1 MNILF
6 LSQVAM
12 DKKNSFGNTV
22 CNWFEGNVWK
32 NDEFFHFY
40 TRNQNPDNDMNIDYY
55 KLTDIDVVNGVMKM
69 KIQGKEFSSDEVKI
83 NKKNNETEKKELE
96 QINKIQNAKKNQM
109 IYFAHEQIWKSQ
121 LWLNKYFKSFITKA
135 KPDILFAFAIDQY
148 ILWPLIK
155 YLKKNTNCKV
165 VLFISDDVYGAINNK
180 SWYRQCYLIKEFE
193 ECIEYSDKLYAVSEE
208 MCELYE
214 QRFNKPVEVLYKGC
228 DLSTEPKG
236 FINEP
241 IKIVYAGNLYY
252 GRDDTLAELA
262 KALEKINSTKTVAKL
277 EIYTGAT
284 ITSEIERKLNIVG
297 SSEIMGSRPY
307 DEIKEI
313 MKNADIV
320 LHVESFEEKQKELV
334 KYSFSTKIIDCLQ
347 SGNVVLGIGPSNIA
361 SIEYLKKVDGAF
373 VIDDMDNI
381 FDSISKILNKKN
393 ILNENAQKT
402 RDFAKEN
409 HELTVVREKLRREF
423 NVLLNNTYEK
433 EWND

>member
-1 MNILF
+1 MFSNLNKNFEIIET
-6 LSQVAM
+6 SQLNKEINQI
-12 DKKNSFGNTV
+12 DKL
-22 CNWFEGNVWK
+22 
-32 NDEFFHFY
+32 H
-40 TRNQNPDNDMNIDYY
+40 
-55 KLTDIDVVNGVMKM
+55 
-69 KIQGKEFSSDEVKI
+69 SST
-83 NKKNNETEKKELE
+83 NKKDF
-96 QINKIQNAKKNQM
+96 
-109 IYFAHEQIWKSQ
+109 IYFLHEQVWNSKIWF
-121 LWLNKYFKSFITKA
+121 NKSFKKFLD
-135 KPDILFAFAIDQY
+135 KPDILFCFATNQY
-148 ILWPLIK
+148 ILLPIVK
-155 YLKKNTNCKV
+155 YLKKHTNCKI
-165 VLFISDDVYGAINNK
+165 VLFIADDVYGAIDNVA
-180 SWYRQCYLIKEFE
+180 WYRQCYLRKEFE
-193 ECIEYSDKLYAVSEE
+193 KCIEYSDKLYAVSEE

-236 FINEP
+236 FLNEP

-307 DEIKEI
+307 NEIKEI

-361 SIEYLKKVDGAF
+361 SIEYLKKIDGAF

-381 FDSISKILNKKN
+381 FDSISKILNEKN
-393 ILNENAQKT
+393 ILNENAKKT

-409 HELTVVREKLRREF
+409 HELTVVREKL
-423 NVLLNNTYEK
+423 K
-433 EWND
+433 EDLTTMCKGKSNESVAN

>member
-1 MNILF
+1 MKILF
-6 LSQVAM
+6 VSQAAW
-12 DKKNSFGNTV
+12 DDKNSVGNTLS
-22 CNWFEGNVWK
+22 NWFEGDLWK
-32 NDEFFHFY
+32 NYEFLHFY
-40 TRNQNPDNDMNIDYY
+40 TRKQNPHNRINATYYNLSAIDIIKGILKFKIRGKVFSNLNKNFEIIETSQLNKEINQID
-55 KLTDIDVVNGVMKM
+55 KLHSAT
-69 KIQGKEFSSDEVKI
+69 
-83 NKKNNETEKKELE
+83 NKKDF
-96 QINKIQNAKKNQM
+96 
-109 IYFAHEQIWKSQ
+109 IYFLHEQVWNSKIWF
-121 LWLNKYFKSFITKA
+121 NKSFKKFLD
-135 KPDILFAFAIDQY
+135 KPDILFCFATNQY
-148 ILWPLIK
+148 ILLPIVK
-155 YLKKNTNCKV
+155 YLKKHTNCKI
-165 VLFISDDVYGAINNK
+165 VLFIADDVYGAIDNVA
-180 SWYRQCYLIKEFE
+180 WYRQCYLRKEFE
-193 ECIEYSDKLYAVSEE
+193 KCIEYSDKLYAVSEE

-236 FINEP
+236 FLNEP

-307 DEIKEI
+307 NEIKEI

-361 SIEYLKKVDGAF
+361 SIEYLKKIDGAF

-381 FDSISKILNKKN
+381 FDSISKILNEKN
-393 ILNENAQKT
+393 ILNENAKKT

-409 HELTVVREKLRREF
+409 HELTVVREKL
-423 NVLLNNTYEK
+423 K
-433 EWND
+433 EDLTTMCKGKSNESVAN

>member
-1 MNILF
+1 MKILF
-6 LSQVAM
+6 VSQAAW
-12 DKKNSFGNTV
+12 DDKNSVGNTLS
-22 CNWFEGNVWK
+22 NWFEGDLWK
-32 NDEFFHFY
+32 NYEFFHFY
-40 TRNQNPDNDMNIDYY
+40 TRKQNPHNRINATYYNLSAIDIIKGILKFKIRGKVFSNLNKNFEIIETSQLNKEINQID
-55 KLTDIDVVNGVMKM
+55 KLH
-69 KIQGKEFSSDEVKI
+69 SST
-83 NKKNNETEKKELE
+83 NKKDF
-96 QINKIQNAKKNQM
+96 
-109 IYFAHEQIWKSQ
+109 IYFLHEQVWNSKIWF
-121 LWLNKYFKSFITKA
+121 NKSFKKFLD
-135 KPDILFAFAIDQY
+135 KPDILFCFATNQY
-148 ILWPLIK
+148 ILLPIVK
-155 YLKKNTNCKV
+155 YLKKHTNCKI
-165 VLFISDDVYGAINNK
+165 VLFIADDVYGAIDNVA
-180 SWYRQCYLIKEFE
+180 WYRQCYLRKEFE
-193 ECIEYSDKLYAVSEE
+193 KCIEYSDKLYAVSEE

-236 FINEP
+236 FLNEP

-307 DEIKEI
+307 NEIKEI

-361 SIEYLKKVDGAF
+361 SIEYLKKIDGAF

-381 FDSISKILNKKN
+381 FDSISKILNEKN
-393 ILNENAQKT
+393 ILNENAKKT

-409 HELTVVREKLRREF
+409 HELTVVREKL
-423 NVLLNNTYEK
+423 K
-433 EWND
+433 EDLTTMCKGKSNESVAN

>member
-1 MNILF
+1 M
-6 LSQVAM
+6 
-12 DKKNSFGNTV
+12 
-22 CNWFEGNVWK
+22 
-32 NDEFFHFY
+32 
-40 TRNQNPDNDMNIDYY
+40 
-55 KLTDIDVVNGVMKM
+55 
-69 KIQGKEFSSDEVKI
+69 
-83 NKKNNETEKKELE
+83 
-96 QINKIQNAKKNQM
+96 
-109 IYFAHEQIWKSQ
+109 
-121 LWLNKYFKSFITKA
+121 FIA
-135 KPDILFAFAIDQY
+135 
-148 ILWPLIK
+148 
-155 YLKKNTNCKV
+155 
-165 VLFISDDVYGAINNK
+165 DDVYGAIDNVA
-180 SWYRQCYLIKEFE
+180 WYRQCYLRKEFE
-193 ECIEYSDKLYAVSEE
+193 KCIEYSDKLYAVSEE

-236 FINEP
+236 FLNEP

-307 DEIKEI
+307 NEIKEI

-361 SIEYLKKVDGAF
+361 SIEYLKKIDGAF

-381 FDSISKILNKKN
+381 FDSISKILNEKNYIKRKCKKGLVN
-393 ILNENAQKT
+393 
-402 RDFAKEN
+402 FAKEN
-409 HELTVVREKLRREF
+409 HELTVVREKL
-423 NVLLNNTYEK
+423 K
-433 EWND
+433 EDLTTMCKGKSNESVAN

>member
-1 MNILF
+1 MF
-6 LSQVAM
+6 
-12 DKKNSFGNTV
+12 
-22 CNWFEGNVWK
+22 C
-32 NDEFFHFY
+32 
-40 TRNQNPDNDMNIDYY
+40 Y
-55 KLTDIDVVNGVMKM
+55 K
-69 KIQGKEFSSDEVKI
+69 
-83 NKKNNETEKKELE
+83 
-96 QINKIQNAKKNQM
+96 
-109 IYFAHEQIWKSQ
+109 
-121 LWLNKYFKSFITKA
+121 
-135 KPDILFAFAIDQY
+135 QY
-148 ILWPLIK
+148 ILLPIVK
-155 YLKKNTNCKV
+155 YLKKHTNCKI
-165 VLFISDDVYGAINNK
+165 VLFIADDVYGAIDNVA
-180 SWYRQCYLIKEFE
+180 WYRQCYLRKEFE
-193 ECIEYSDKLYAVSEE
+193 KCIEYSDKLYAVSEE

-236 FINEP
+236 FLNEP

-307 DEIKEI
+307 NEIKEI

-361 SIEYLKKVDGAF
+361 SIEYLKKIDGAF

-381 FDSISKILNKKN
+381 FDSISKILNEKN
-393 ILNENAQKT
+393 ILNENAKKT

-409 HELTVVREKLRREF
+409 HELTVVEK
-423 NVLLNNTYEK
+423 N
-433 EWND
+433 

>member
-83 NKKNNETEKKELE
+83 NKKDNETEKKELE

-180 SWYRQCYLIKEFE
+180 SWYRKCYLIKEFE

-236 FINEP
+236 FLNEP
-241 IKIVYAGNLYY
+241 IKIVYAGNGPELDNLTNLVKESKLEKNVEFLGYTLDLDKYFNVSECLVACSIREGLGLNVIEAMMCGNPIVASINRGHNELVNDGENGYLVEATNSKMFAKKIIKVLDEPKCYKYNSLNKARVYADKNVYKELKKYINLKVLLIQKAIRNYILYY
-252 GRDDTLAELA
+252 H
-262 KALEKINSTKTVAKL
+262 N
-277 EIYTGAT
+277 Y
-284 ITSEIERKLNIVG
+284 
-297 SSEIMGSRPY
+297 
-307 DEIKEI
+307 IK
-313 MKNADIV
+313 
-320 LHVESFEEKQKELV
+320 F
-334 KYSFSTKIIDCLQ
+334 KIIL
-347 SGNVVLGIGPSNIA
+347 
-361 SIEYLKKVDGAF
+361 
-373 VIDDMDNI
+373 
-381 FDSISKILNKKN
+381 
-393 ILNENAQKT
+393 
-402 RDFAKEN
+402 
-409 HELTVVREKLRREF
+409 
-423 NVLLNNTYEK
+423 
-433 EWND
+433 

>member
-1 MNILF
+1 MKILF
-6 LSQVAM
+6 VSQAAW
-12 DKKNSFGNTV
+12 DDKNSVGNTLS
-22 CNWFEGNVWK
+22 NWFEGDLWK
-32 NDEFFHFY
+32 NDEFLHFY
-40 TRNQNPDNDMNIDYY
+40 TRKQNPNNRINATYYNLSAIDIIKGILKFKIRGKVFSNLNKNFEIIETSQLNKEINQVD
-55 KLTDIDVVNGVMKM
+55 KLHSAT
-69 KIQGKEFSSDEVKI
+69 
-83 NKKNNETEKKELE
+83 NKKDF
-96 QINKIQNAKKNQM
+96 
-109 IYFAHEQIWKSQ
+109 IYFLHEQVWNSKIWF
-121 LWLNKYFKSFITKA
+121 NKSFKKFLD
-135 KPDILFAFAIDQY
+135 KPDILFCFATNQY
-148 ILWPLIK
+148 ILLPIVK
-155 YLKKNTNCKV
+155 YLKKHTNCKI
-165 VLFISDDVYGAINNK
+165 VLFIADDVYGAIDNVA
-180 SWYRQCYLIKEFE
+180 WYRQCYLRKEFE
-193 ECIEYSDKLYAVSEE
+193 KCIEYSDKLYAVSEE

-228 DLSTEPKG
+228 DLSIELKG
-236 FINEP
+236 FLNEP

-262 KALEKINSTKTVAKL
+262 KTLEKINSTKTVAKL

-284 ITSEIERKLNIVG
+284 ITPQIEKKLNIDG
-297 SSEIMGSRPY
+297 SSKIMGRRPY

-409 HELTVVREKLRREF
+409 HELTVVRKKLREDLTTMCKGKS
-423 NVLLNNTYEK
+423 NESVAN
-433 EWND
+433 